1 MPPISPSSHPF
12 SLRLVTTPLLL
23 FLAFLLLLQHFTC
36 LADAIQP
43 SHPLS
48 PLLPLPSFFPS
59 TRVFCSESALCI
71 RGPKYKSFS
80 FSISPSNE
88 YLGLIFF
95 RIDWFEKKIWIIL
108 LTSDLRKNKWG
119 ALQHVGENRVSWP
132 HLSGRPVQ
140 KVPFQQL
147 PTPPQPPP
155 PRGPTSFLVRSNYS
169 SCDS

>member
-1 MPPISPSSHPF
+1 MKE
-12 SLRLVTTPLLL
+12 RERKEGKKGGKERKRKKGRKEETEGEKE
-23 FLAFLLLLQHFTC
+23 LAPGNKANGRAGQ
-36 LADAIQP
+36 
-43 SHPLS
+43 
-48 PLLPLPSFFPS
+48 
-59 TRVFCSESALCI
+59 
-71 RGPKYKSFS
+71 RGQAA
-80 FSISPSNE
+80 
-88 YLGLIFF
+88 
-95 RIDWFEKKIWIIL
+95 WFEKKIWIIL
-108 LTSDLRKNKWG
+108 LTSDLRKNKGG